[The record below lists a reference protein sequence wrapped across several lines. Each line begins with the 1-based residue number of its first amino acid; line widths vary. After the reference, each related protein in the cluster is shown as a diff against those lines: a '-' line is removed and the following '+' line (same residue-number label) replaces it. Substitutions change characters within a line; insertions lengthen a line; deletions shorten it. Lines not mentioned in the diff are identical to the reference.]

1 VQHVNPYIQPAGDS
15 GARVNLQ
22 HPLGRGCVGWW
33 EMNVGSGL
41 VVPDI
46 SGQNNHGTMTNM
58 DAATDWVQGRRG
70 GEGAL
75 EFDGSDDYVNCGDAA
90 DLAGDFTLSMVLNA
104 DAWDIGPR
112 KYNGIVS
119 KRDTYAGMAWQFYY
133 NGQVGAGAVGLTM
146 WFGASGVNKLYFGTT
161 PSAGQWHS
169 IILTR
174 AGNNFTTYVDG
185 LQDAVLVDANAI
197 PANAD
202 SVRIAALGGDVLGN
216 PDYVFDGR
224 FANAAIYSR
233 ALPASEIAHLYAE
246 PYAPIW
252 TPGEHSAFDWF
263 AYGAE
268 YALSLR
274 AEAPGAVTTIFPVVV
289 FSPTPDNS
297 STATPQQCNF
307 ELMYNEG
314 VSVTLTAPS
323 SDPPGYRWDGWWN
336 SDGRIQWPKE
346 YVFSLTDSRVV
357 IAHYI
362 HSHDGVR

>member
-1 VQHVNPYIQPAGDS
+1 MQHVNPYIQPAGDS

-22 HPLGRGCVGWW
+22 HPLGHGCVGWW

-58 DAATDWVQGRRG
+58 DAATDWVQGRYG

-75 EFDGSDDYVNCGDAA
+75 EFDGVNENYVDVEHITPAIITFSAWVMRTGPGSDFARIHSSGGVPHWTLELDIHEDDYLSIYLQFTDGTHTGWQQILNPFGNDVWRHIAVTWDA
-90 DLAGDFTLSMVLNA
+90 DYLRV
-104 DAWDIGPR
+104 
-112 KYNGIVS
+112 
-119 KRDTYAGMAWQFYY
+119 
-133 NGQVGAGAVGLTM
+133 
-146 WFGASGVNKLYFGTT
+146 
-161 PSAGQWHS
+161 
-169 IILTR
+169 
-174 AGNNFTTYVDG
+174 YVDG
-185 LQDAVLVDANAI
+185 VEEFADNAWSGKTIRQGKSYFGAPGFGIRVDYLEA
-197 PANAD
+197 
-202 SVRIAALGGDVLGN
+202 RIGQTS
-216 PDYVFDGR
+216 
-224 FANAAIYSR
+224 IYSR
-233 ALPASEIAHLYAE
+233 ALPAKEIAHLYAE

-252 TPGEHSAFDWF
+252 TPGERSAFDWF
-263 AYGAE
+263 ASGVE
-268 YALSLR
+268 YVLSLQ
-274 AEAPGAVTTIFPVVV
+274 AEAPGARTTIFPVVV

-297 STATPQQCNF
+297 ATATPQQCNF
-307 ELMYNEG
+307 ELVYNEG